1 VRLRWKASGAL
12 TIKLYQENTE
22 INDRVFRPS
31 DEYETSITQSTIFKL
46 VVDYGNEE
54 IVEKETKASIIIY
67 GTGTYGTGGTS
78 SPGVAEPGSLFAVK
92 PETFNA
98 EGTYNSVFTQLADFI
113 KDNQAE
119 GIELLEISVA
129 EVMDYRKLLTAFPLL
144 MKLPLQIDQTASITL
159 GEQFI
164 RLEYQGPYKGFN
176 SFQNTLNTLLGSKDV
191 KADVF
196 LKLEF
201 KFLSPILPEG
211 TEISN
216 IKSTLNRNPV
226 DRLNLMAKVTY

>member
-1 VRLRWKASGAL
+1 
-12 TIKLYQENTE
+12 
-22 INDRVFRPS
+22 
-31 DEYETSITQSTIFKL
+31 
-46 VVDYGNEE
+46 
-54 IVEKETKASIIIY
+54 
-67 GTGTYGTGGTS
+67 
-78 SPGVAEPGSLFAVK
+78 
-92 PETFNA
+92 
-98 EGTYNSVFTQLADFI
+98 
-113 KDNQAE
+113 
-119 GIELLEISVA
+119 
-129 EVMDYRKLLTAFPLL
+129 
-144 MKLPLQIDQTASITL
+144 L

-216 IKSTLNRNPV
+216 IKSALNRNPV
-226 DRLNLMAKVTY
+226 DRLNLMAKLTY

>member
-1 VRLRWKASGAL
+1 MKSFNRMGGACGWLESNGWKQ
-12 TIKLYQENTE
+12 IKDSKTKEFIVNENYRKCSICKKPIATGERNPDIKFCEGHTEEELKQELY
-22 INDRVFRPS
+22 
-31 DEYETSITQSTIFKL
+31 
-46 VVDYGNEE
+46 
-54 IVEKETKASIIIY
+54 
-67 GTGTYGTGGTS
+67 
-78 SPGVAEPGSLFAVK
+78 
-92 PETFNA
+92 
-98 EGTYNSVFTQLADFI
+98 DFI
-113 KDNQAE
+113 KDNKAE

-144 MKLPLQIDQTASITL
+144 MKLPLQIDQTATITL

-216 IKSTLNRNPV
+216 IKSALNRNPV
-226 DRLNLMAKVTY
+226 DRLNLMAKLTY